1 MAGDLMKKVG
11 KEMKAGGMAVLG
23 AVLLGSMGRCP
34 TVTVMAETMSANTV
48 MPTSIFKE
56 NTDSAVSVDFR
67 RIEDD
72 SNERGEITGISNE
85 GSSVWKYI
93 TADYSRTELDRINDI
108 GVFEGRYYFV
118 EGGIVKA
125 LDLKDGSTIWSN
137 EEFGGCAYGSAF
149 KDDGTLFI
157 CGYYGPDLFV
167 VDKDGKTLKKID
179 SFHKDYMWPHKLEI
193 LGDQL
198 AITYSGTPSGTEEIL
213 YIDLSDYSLV
223 PGRTSSMPVSGTM
236 GSPVTD
242 SAVENISASSYLEE
256 PQYGLYHGVSNLMD
270 GDLST
275 AWVESVDGQGEGE
288 AFTLKLNGT
297 YKVSGFTIYAGYQKN
312 EDIYTKNSRPAKMT
326 VMFSDGTRQD
336 VELDD
341 INGPQKITFDTA
353 VNTSS
358 VRLTIQSVYSG
369 TKYQDTAVSEISLF

>member
-1 MAGDLMKKVG
+1 
-11 KEMKAGGMAVLG
+11 
-23 AVLLGSMGRCP
+23 
-34 TVTVMAETMSANTV
+34 
-48 MPTSIFKE
+48 
-56 NTDSAVSVDFR
+56 
-67 RIEDD
+67 
-72 SNERGEITGISNE
+72 
-85 GSSVWKYI
+85 
-93 TADYSRTELDRINDI
+93 
-108 GVFEGRYYFV
+108 
-118 EGGIVKA
+118 
-125 LDLKDGSTIWSN
+125 
-137 EEFGGCAYGSAF
+137 
-149 KDDGTLFI
+149 
-157 CGYYGPDLFV
+157 
-167 VDKDGKTLKKID
+167 
-179 SFHKDYMWPHKLEI
+179 
-193 LGDQL
+193 
-198 AITYSGTPSGTEEIL
+198 
-213 YIDLSDYSLV
+213 
-223 PGRTSSMPVSGTM
+223 MPVSGTM

-275 AWVESVDGQGEGE
+275 AWVESVDGQGERE

-312 EDIYTKNSRPAKMT
+312 KDIYTKNSRPAKMT